1 MASNVQAENS
11 EHWQNAAFLT
21 VKRCAHVLGVS
32 AAAVYKLRKEG
43 VLEFRRVAGRSQ
55 VTVDSVVALVES
67 AEPWEAAQR
76 GGRDRG
82 TQQPK
87 ESEVWG

>member
-1 MASNVQAENS
+1 MASSAQAENS
-11 EHWQNAAFLT
+11 EHWRNAAFLT

-43 VLEFRRVAGRSQ
+43 ALEFRRVAGRSQ

-76 GGRDRG
+76 GGRGRG
-82 TQQPK
+82 TQQAK